1 LSVLALNDDAASHH
15 VSSKLDGAGLGG
27 FLMEITSQNVTD
39 EKTLSERET
48 HAAGRTEPEL
58 RSGYGMIPGAE
69 LPVAVYVSVFA
80 AFAWIVLASWLA
92 FANDADA
99 DLSLGIAGVLTVVFF
114 ALPVLIRL
122 TAMAHPRARQEKP
135 HDFLASRVETATG
148 TLSGASAWLQIVLIP
163 AALALAATLIGATSL
178 LVH

>member
-1 LSVLALNDDAASHH
+1 MTSKSQSASGIADRPT
-15 VSSKLDGAGLGG
+15 VEAPPRSDEQPDRSNYGA
-27 FLMEITSQNVTD
+27 V
-39 EKTLSERET
+39 
-48 HAAGRTEPEL
+48 
-58 RSGYGMIPGAE
+58 PGAE

-99 DLSLGIAGVLTVVFF
+99 NLSLGMAGVLTVVFF

-122 TAMAHPRARQEKP
+122 TAMTHPRARREKA
-135 HDFLASRVETATG
+135 HNFLASRVETATG

-163 AALALAATLIGATSL
+163 AALALAATLIGATSI

>member
-1 LSVLALNDDAASHH
+1 MAS
-15 VSSKLDGAGLGG
+15 
-27 FLMEITSQNVTD
+27 TSRHRR
-39 EKTLSERET
+39 S
-48 HAAGRTEPEL
+48 AGRQRL
-58 RSGYGMIPGAE
+58 RPGGDEQPARSNYGAVPGSE
-69 LPVAVYVSVFA
+69 FPVAVYISVFA

-99 DLSLGIAGVLTVVFF
+99 DLALGIAGVLTVVFF
-114 ALPVLIRL
+114 ALPVLVRL
-122 TAMAHPRARQEKP
+122 TAMAHPRARREKA

-163 AALALAATLIGATSL
+163 AALALAATLIGVTSL